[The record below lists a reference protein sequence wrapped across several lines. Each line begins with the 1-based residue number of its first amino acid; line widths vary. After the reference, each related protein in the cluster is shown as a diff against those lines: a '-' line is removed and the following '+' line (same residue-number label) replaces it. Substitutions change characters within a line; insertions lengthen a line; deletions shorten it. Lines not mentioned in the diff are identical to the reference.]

1 VPSAGSWMHRPEKRV
16 TEMMGPEDVAMKDH
30 TPDRIEVLI
39 IDDDVQV
46 CRFLSRIFTGVGYS
60 VAHEL
65 TLTRGMSQIFSGQ
78 VDILF
83 LDVNLPDGNGLEAIP
98 TIRHHPTPP
107 EIIII
112 TADDNVDGAEIAMKS
127 RAWDYISKA
136 GSSKNFRFALERA
149 VEYRRQKKAR
159 QSGYPIRREGIV
171 GESPLM
177 QKCLEKVAVAAHS
190 DIPVLVTGETGTGKE
205 LVSKAIHANS
215 VRCSEPFV
223 VVDCASLPEHLVE
236 STIFGHTRGA
246 FTGADRDKTGLMKTA
261 GPGTLFL
268 DEVGEMPFEIQK
280 KFLRA
285 LQEKK
290 FRPLG
295 SKTEIHSNFRLICAT
310 HRNLEEMVKQG
321 KFRED
326 LFFRIVSLSIH
337 LPPLKD
343 RADDVIV
350 LAKNHMQGRAGQD
363 LKNACV
369 MSRPF
374 LAELQIYDWP
384 GNVRE
389 LFNTLDRVCAEAG
402 GGATLFPHHLPEHIR
417 AFNIRHRFT
426 DRTRAAARE
435 GENASVPGPESF
447 PGPPSVPG
455 PASRDDL
462 PAFKDHIENTKST
475 YVRQLISMTRGNIK
489 ECCRISGLSRGHLYR
504 LMQQHDIKPHAD
516 S

>member
-1 VPSAGSWMHRPEKRV
+1 M
-16 TEMMGPEDVAMKDH
+16 TEMKVSEDPAMKDH
-30 TPDRIEVLI
+30 RPDRIEVLI
-39 IDDDVQV
+39 IDDDEQV
-46 CRFLSRIFTGVGYS
+46 CRFLSKIFTGMGYS
-60 VAHEL
+60 ASHEL
-65 TLTRGMSQIFSGQ
+65 TLTRGLSHIFSGH

-98 TIRHHPTPP
+98 RIRQHPSPP
-107 EIIII
+107 EIIVI

-127 RAWDYISKA
+127 RAWDYISKT

-159 QSGYPIRREGIV
+159 LSRHAIRREGIV
-171 GESPLM
+171 GESPAI

-205 LVSKAIHANS
+205 LFSKAIHANS
-215 VRCSEPFV
+215 ARCSEPFV

-246 FTGADRDKTGLMKTA
+246 FTGADRDKTGLMKVA
-261 GPGTLFL
+261 GQGTLFL
-268 DEVGEMPFEIQK
+268 DEVGELPFDVQK

-295 SKTEIHSNFRLICAT
+295 SKTEIHSDFRLICAT
-310 HRNLEEMVKQG
+310 HRDLEEMVKQG

-326 LFFRIVSLSIH
+326 LFFRIVSLAID

-343 RADDVIV
+343 RADDVVV
-350 LAKNHMQGRAGQD
+350 LAKNHMQGREEID

-374 LAELQIYDWP
+374 LDELRIYDWP

-402 GGATLFPHHLPEHIR
+402 DGATLFPHHLPEHIR
-417 AFNIRHRFT
+417 AFNIRHRFA
-426 DRTRAAARE
+426 TRARGIPDSANRTA
-435 GENASVPGPESF
+435 PGPGTSET
-447 PGPPSVPG
+447 
-455 PASRDDL
+455 L
-462 PAFKDHIENTKST
+462 PLLKDHMEKIKAA
-475 YVRQLISMTRGNIK
+475 YVRQLIDVTRGDIK
-489 ECCRISGLSRGHLYR
+489 TCCRISGLSRGHLYR
-504 LMQQHDIKPHAD
+504 LMQQYDIKPHAD